1 MTPSVQ
7 SSSSIPFVILSV
19 NELVLNGIQIIISY
33 YATQFRSTSYLWGRV
48 WQWVVIGLFSY
59 SISSNSVILLLWNT
73 LGKENEDIERIAS
86 LL

>member
-1 MTPSVQ
+1 M
-7 SSSSIPFVILSV
+7 ILSV
-19 NELVLNGIQIIISY
+19 NELVLSGTQIIISY

-59 SISSNSVILLLWNT
+59 SISSNSVIQLLWNT
-73 LGKENEDIERIAS
+73 LGKGDVDIERIAY